1 LPDQGEKSIKILNT
15 IMTKIDYLLF
25 DLDGTL
31 LHFNMNEFI
40 EKYLSMIKNH
50 FSDVREP
57 QQIPDWILQGTE
69 LMLRNNGERIN
80 SEIFLEFFSA
90 RSGLPEALVWQRFLN
105 FYQTDF
111 GSLIGLTRA
120 VTDARSVLEAAVAR
134 GYKLV
139 LATQPVF
146 PLVAIR
152 QRLQWAE
159 LDDLPFEL
167 ITHIENMHACKPSPS
182 YFKEILNLLQ
192 IRPAQCLM
200 IGNELET
207 DMASQQIGIKAFYL
221 ADHKPSIQRK
231 VDFTGNFRDLAAILG
246 LENR

>member
-1 LPDQGEKSIKILNT
+1 
-15 IMTKIDYLLF
+15 MTKINYLLF

-40 EKYLSMIKNH
+40 EQYLGLIKNH
-50 FSDVREP
+50 FADVGEA
-57 QQIPDWILQGTE
+57 QNIPAWILQGTD
-69 LMLRNNGERIN
+69 LMLRNNGERLN

-90 RSGLPEALVWQRFLN
+90 RSGLPETLVWQRFLN

-111 GSLIGLTRA
+111 GTLMGLTKS
-120 VTDARSVLEAAVAR
+120 VTAARSVLEAAVAE

-152 QRLQWAE
+152 RRLHWAA

-167 ITHIENMHACKPSPS
+167 ITHIENMHACKPSRL
-182 YFKEILNLLQ
+182 YFEEILKQLQ
-192 IRPAQCLM
+192 IQPQQCLM
-200 IGNELET
+200 IGNELDT
-207 DMASQQIGIKAFYL
+207 DMASQRVGIKSFYL
-221 ADHKPSIQRK
+221 TDHKPLNCSYK
-231 VDFTGNFRDLAAILG
+231 VDYSGNFIDLSTFLG
-246 LENR
+246 LKIDNFK